1 MKTTAIM
8 NLKGGVA
15 KTITA
20 VNMAMIL
27 AEKHGKRV
35 LLCDADH
42 QGNSSS
48 FFFPEEDSFTLRDV
62 LTGEGEICWAD
73 NVSGSGV
80 EGLDLLPSDMRLAS
94 LDVTNEWNEDERQ
107 RQLFRLRE
115 FVECAAEDDAYDHVI
130 IDMPPSFST
139 AAKAALI
146 AADEVIIPMK
156 IDAFSV
162 SGLVE
167 LLGQIENMRRIN
179 SRLKLRGALVTMY
192 RNAENT
198 NEAVEFLRKSKVPV
212 FDSLIRWTDRLV
224 DESTFAHKPLYQH
237 SPRCAAARDYMKFVE
252 EYLGGGSNG

>member
-115 FVECAAEDDAYDHVI
+115 FVECAAEDDAYDH
-130 IDMPPSFST
+130 
-139 AAKAALI
+139 AAH
-146 AADEVIIPMK
+146 V
-156 IDAFSV
+156 V
-162 SGLVE
+162 
-167 LLGQIENMRRIN
+167 
-179 SRLKLRGALVTMY
+179 
-192 RNAENT
+192 
-198 NEAVEFLRKSKVPV
+198 RKC
-212 FDSLIRWTDRLV
+212 DR
-224 DESTFAHKPLYQH
+224 E
-237 SPRCAAARDYMKFVE
+237 PRKNDK
-252 EYLGGGSNG
+252 